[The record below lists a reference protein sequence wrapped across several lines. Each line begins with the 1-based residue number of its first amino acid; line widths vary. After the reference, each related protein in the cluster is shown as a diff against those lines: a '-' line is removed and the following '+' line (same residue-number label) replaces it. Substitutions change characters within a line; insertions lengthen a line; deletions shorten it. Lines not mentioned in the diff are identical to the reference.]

1 MAGPSAGLRTA
12 VRCQHHRHVASVL
25 LGGRLDESVIGDVR
39 TQPLQQSIAQ
49 LRPRLLTSTEHN
61 GDLDLRSRLQ
71 EADDVTLF
79 GLVIVIVNLWSQLL
93 FFDDGLLL
101 VSAGFARLLRG
112 LVLVLAVVHDLA
124 DRRSGI
130 GSNFDKVEICVR
142 GDAKCVFDTHNAYL
156 LPPWADQS
164 DFRYADAL
172 VDAGFSAD
180 GASLVGCCSRRDQ
193 LVGPGRNQV
202 GNTPKPSAKKALHKQ
217 GPMPTDRGQSRP
229 RCTQNRHPR
238 CL

>member
-1 MAGPSAGLRTA
+1 MVT
-12 VRCQHHRHVASVL
+12 
-25 LGGRLDESVIGDVR
+25 
-39 TQPLQQSIAQ
+39 
-49 LRPRLLTSTEHN
+49 LTSSTEHN